1 MATVFQC
8 RVTKQP
14 NFEADLKH
22 DLYNMVH
29 SRLDRMPK
37 IRYPVGFAAQVFAVP
52 SRFGEA
58 FSMSLRQVT
67 HTHDSSGNI
76 ATSPLD
82 SDIGEVSQSLLC

>member
-1 MATVFQC
+1 MCFLDVDRFGSYSGIHPPELHCDRRELFRVATVFQC

-14 NFEADLKH
+14 NFDADLKH

-29 SRLDRMPK
+29 SRLDRMLK

-58 FSMSLRQVT
+58 FQCL
-67 HTHDSSGNI
+67 
-76 ATSPLD
+76 
-82 SDIGEVSQSLLC
+82 